1 MNRKI
6 YEFILPQNASA
17 IFYLKD
23 GELIN
28 VNDPKRPEPIENYG
42 GWDPQNSYSYSR
54 SPSGSHKLT
63 TPLTRIKN
71 KHISMWLKLAISDVV
86 EMANHQQID
95 GNIFVVKKKFDNE
108 SLCAV
113 FVYNAFGGSLI
124 E

>member
-17 IFYLKD
+17 IFYFKN

-28 VNDPKRPEPIENYG
+28 VNDPKRPEPIENYSQ
-42 GWDPQNSYSYSR
+42 WNPENSYIMSK
-54 SPSGSHKLT
+54 SGSYKLT
-63 TPLTRIKN
+63 TLLTRIKN
-71 KHISMWLKLAISDVV
+71 EHISMWLKLAISDVV